1 MATASPS
8 PEPTLAACRDDI
20 QLSPEFREQLHCYL
34 LKMDYMG
41 YLRFEYP
48 A

>member
-8 PEPTLAACRDDI
+8 PEPTLVAYRDYI
-20 QLSPEFREQLHCYL
+20 QLSPEFRELLHCYL
-34 LKMDYMG
+34 LKMDYME
-41 YLRFEYP
+41 YSRFEYL